1 MSNSDDE
8 FSSDEE
14 DYDLACQTCGTT
26 EGDLLPCAHCEMAV
40 YCSVKCQAEDWE
52 TDHQHECSELIAN
65 GNRRGG
71 RRGGSRRGRS
81 TRGRGGRRVPRRAP
95 RRGYRGRRVRVPTY
109 SRRGRSY
116 YRGYRGTRGFWLWH
130 ALFGY
135 QPWFAPS
142 YYRYFD
148 SWYPSSGYTY
158 APTTVVQP
166 TPDSATLQA
175 PPEAP
180 PALGSFSTELSPPE
194 VDQRLQTLRR
204 QHARFAQRSGYVIVP
219 DYETGTFRWAI
230 SE

>member
-1 MSNSDDE
+1 M
-8 FSSDEE
+8 
-14 DYDLACQTCGTT
+14 
-26 EGDLLPCAHCEMAV
+26 
-40 YCSVKCQAEDWE
+40 
-52 TDHQHECSELIAN
+52 
-65 GNRRGG
+65 
-71 RRGGSRRGRS
+71 
-81 TRGRGGRRVPRRAP
+81 
-95 RRGYRGRRVRVPTY
+95 PTY
-109 SRRGRSY
+109 RRRGRSY

-148 SWYPSSGYTY
+148 SWYPSDGYTY

-166 TPDSATLQA
+166 TPGSTTLQA

-180 PALGSFSTELSPPE
+180 PVLGSFSTELSPPE
-194 VDQRLQTLRR
+194 VDQRLQALRR
-204 QHARFAQRSGYVIVP
+204 QHARYAQSTGHVIVP